1 MPPPSNAD
9 YKCPARLGFAVPS
22 APMRIRYPSGGNW
35 HSVAV
40 VVLRQA
46 RIGRED
52 VDAIHGNDVAA
63 LEAAVRR
70 DECRHVRRVAAP
82 PRDDVHRTE

>member
-70 DECRHVRRVAAP
+70 NERRLVRGAVP